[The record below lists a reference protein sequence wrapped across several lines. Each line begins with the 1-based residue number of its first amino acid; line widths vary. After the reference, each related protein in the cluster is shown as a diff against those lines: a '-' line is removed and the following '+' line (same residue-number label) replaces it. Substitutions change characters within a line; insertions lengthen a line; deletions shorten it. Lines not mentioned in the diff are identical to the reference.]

1 MESGAVPAAA
11 AGRGGAPQGEPSWRP
26 TRKWW
31 VALIAGLFTIGAH
44 AVGSDAWDDT
54 EWAELL
60 TLGASLAIAWGAPN
74 APTPGGV
81 PLKNP

>member
-1 MESGAVPAAA
+1 MEGPAVSMPAP
-11 AGRGGAPQGEPSWRP
+11 GGGGAPGGEPSWWP

-44 AVGSDAWDDT
+44 AVGSSAWDNT

-60 TLGASLAIAWGAPN
+60 TLGASLATAYGAAN

-81 PLKNP
+81 PLKKK